1 MVERTDRVLREELN
15 ITDGLANDR
24 VHVLDPC
31 GGTGAYV
38 AETLRRIYRT
48 CQERG
53 DGELAAQTVKDAASK
68 RIFGFEILSASYV
81 VAHWQIGAL
90 LAEIGAPLKKNERA
104 AVYLTNSLTDWNEDK
119 QIKLSIKGLEEE
131 YQAANEIK
139 REKPILVI
147 LGNPPYNA
155 FAGLS
160 PEEEEGLVAPY
171 KEGLI
176 KKWNIKKFNLDDLYV
191 RFFRMAENRITK
203 TGKGIV
209 SFISNY
215 SYTSEPSFVVMRQS
229 LLKNFDKLW
238 IENMHGD
245 RNKTEYAPDGRS
257 SDTIFA
263 MRGVSPGIRQGI
275 VIALAVKT
283 GDSEKPATVH
293 YRDDLHEAKAD
304 ERRAQLLASLDDKN
318 FEQQYQKAVPQEWNK
333 FSFRPMS
340 VSADFLRWPSLV
352 SIAVNVY
359 NGPIERRSMSLI
371 RFPNESQDIINAI
384 QSYLRKV

>member
-1 MVERTDRVLREELN
+1 M
-15 ITDGLANDR
+15 
-24 VHVLDPC
+24 
-31 GGTGAYV
+31 
-38 AETLRRIYRT
+38 
-48 CQERG
+48 
-53 DGELAAQTVKDAASK
+53 
-68 RIFGFEILSASYV
+68 
-81 VAHWQIGAL
+81 
-90 LAEIGAPLKKNERA
+90 
-104 AVYLTNSLTDWNEDK
+104 
-119 QIKLSIKGLEEE
+119 
-131 YQAANEIK
+131 
-139 REKPILVI
+139 
-147 LGNPPYNA
+147 
-155 FAGLS
+155 
-160 PEEEEGLVAPY
+160 
-171 KEGLI
+171 
-176 KKWNIKKFNLDDLYV
+176 